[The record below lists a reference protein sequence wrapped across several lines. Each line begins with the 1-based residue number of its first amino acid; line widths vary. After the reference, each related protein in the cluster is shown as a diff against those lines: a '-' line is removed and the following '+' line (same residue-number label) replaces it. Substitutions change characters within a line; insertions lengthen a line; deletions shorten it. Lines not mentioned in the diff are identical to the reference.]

1 MGNGKWIFWVLATI
15 AALLIVLVGF
25 AIGAGSL
32 LGVVVSIIGIIIV
45 FGLGFTQ
52 KRKCEREDYY
62 KEFTSWHRPFYTFKR
77 FMIHR
82 SSPLLIE
89 GLYYMALVS
98 FKPTKTHLLFHNM
111 FGFS

>member
-15 AALLIVLVGF
+15 AALLIVSVGF

-52 KRKCEREDYY
+52 KKKMRE
-62 KEFTSWHRPFYTFKR
+62 KG
-77 FMIHR
+77 
-82 SSPLLIE
+82 LL
-89 GLYYMALVS
+89 
-98 FKPTKTHLLFHNM
+98 
-111 FGFS
+111 

>member
-52 KRKCEREDYY
+52 KKKMRERG
-62 KEFTSWHRPFYTFKR
+62 
-77 FMIHR
+77 
-82 SSPLLIE
+82 LL
-89 GLYYMALVS
+89 
-98 FKPTKTHLLFHNM
+98 
-111 FGFS
+111 

>member
-15 AALLIVLVGF
+15 AALLIVSVGF

-52 KRKCEREDYY
+52 KRKCERG
-62 KEFTSWHRPFYTFKR
+62 
-77 FMIHR
+77 
-82 SSPLLIE
+82 LL
-89 GLYYMALVS
+89 
-98 FKPTKTHLLFHNM
+98 
-111 FGFS
+111 

>member
-15 AALLIVLVGF
+15 AALLIVSVGF

-52 KRKCEREDYY
+52 KKKMRERG
-62 KEFTSWHRPFYTFKR
+62 
-77 FMIHR
+77 
-82 SSPLLIE
+82 LL
-89 GLYYMALVS
+89 
-98 FKPTKTHLLFHNM
+98 
-111 FGFS
+111 